1 MMLTR
6 RSFLGTSVTAMGGIA
21 LTSSWLSAA
30 AQLAKNPARRLLV
43 IELQGG
49 LDGLAALQP
58 ANDDRLFRA
67 RPTLARPAAKLNAIA
82 ADCGMHPKLV
92 RTAARFQNGSLGL
105 WRGVGHDSPSL
116 SHFESR
122 DYWDE
127 GRVAAVRSGAGWLG
141 RFGETLDRDPLSML
155 AIGDGA
161 LPGSMRGIQRRPP
174 AVRGLTGLAFSGP
187 HDAAPAT
194 QQARVEAIERMLQ
207 ACGGDAEREFL
218 AHMAL
223 DTADAGRRLGA
234 AEALRPRNDWPRS
247 RLANDLGAVAA
258 VIDSNLPTR
267 IFHVTMG
274 GFDTHADQAGALDRL
289 LNEFD
294 AALDAFLV
302 HLERNGRLG
311 EVLVMTTTEFGRR
324 VAESGEGGNAG
335 TDHGTASVLMFA
347 GGSVRPGLFGA
358 APNLEELDASGNYA
372 ASVDFRRLYAGVLGD
387 WLGCDAGAVLGA
399 QYAAE
404 QVVNV

>member
-1 MMLTR
+1 
-6 RSFLGTSVTAMGGIA
+6 MGGLA
-21 LTSSWLSAA
+21 MTSSWLSAA
-30 AQLAKNPARRLLV
+30 AQLAKNPARRLVV

-58 ANDDRLFRA
+58 SNDDRLMRV
-67 RPTLARPAAKLNAIA
+67 RPTLARPAAQLNAIA
-82 ADCGMHPKLV
+82 ADCGMHPRLV
-92 RTAARFQNGSLGL
+92 RTAARFKNGGLGL
-105 WRGVGHDSPSL
+105 WRSVGHDSPSL

-127 GRVAAVRSGAGWLG
+127 GRVAEVRSGAGWLG

-174 AVRGLTGLAFSGP
+174 SVRGLTGLAFRGP
-187 HDAAPAT
+187 QSADAAA
-194 QQARVEAIERMLQ
+194 QQARVAAIERMLQ
-207 ACGGDAEREFL
+207 ACGGDSEREFL

-234 AEALRPRNDWPRS
+234 AEALRQRNDWPRS
-247 RLANDLGAVAA
+247 RLATDLGAVAA

-274 GFDTHADQAGALDRL
+274 GFDTHADQASSLDRL
-289 LNEFD
+289 LGEFD
-294 AALDAFLV
+294 AALEAFLA
-302 HLERNGRLG
+302 HLQKNGRIG

-347 GGSVRPGLFGA
+347 GGAVRPGLFGE

-372 ASVDFRRLYAGVLGD
+372 ASVDFRRLYSGVLGD
-387 WLGCDAGAVLGA
+387 WLGTDASEVLGA
-399 QYAAE
+399 QYTPE
-404 QVVNV
+404 HVVSA